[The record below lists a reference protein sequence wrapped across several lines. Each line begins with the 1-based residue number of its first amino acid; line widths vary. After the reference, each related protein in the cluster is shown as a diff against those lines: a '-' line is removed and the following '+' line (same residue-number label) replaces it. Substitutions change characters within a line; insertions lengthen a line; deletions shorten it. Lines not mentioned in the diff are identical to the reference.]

1 MIKTSSTSSYI
12 NTNENFQ
19 STQSQLNNIQNTNK
33 TIEANA
39 NPEMN
44 YQQVDYLQNN
54 IQAYLNNGMQ
64 ANYNNMY
71 APVQQQ
77 QIPKEVVKMELEDKE
92 LWTRFYN
99 LNNEMILTKAGR
111 YVSF

>member
-1 MIKTSSTSSYI
+1 MIKTSSTSCYI
-12 NTNENFQ
+12 NTSESFQ
-19 STQSQLNNIQNTNK
+19 STQTQTNNIQNK
-33 TIEANA
+33 SIETLA
-39 NPEMN
+39 NPSSEMN

-64 ANYNNMY
+64 YSAY
-71 APVQQQ
+71 APVQPQV
-77 QIPKEVVKMELEDKE
+77 PKEAIKMELDDKD

-111 YVSF
+111 YLSIIFFL